1 MSECESSR
9 REDHG
14 DPRIPDLGAHSPPC
28 RVVATVVA
36 RAPHDRRYLG
46 SLLPQDVVVHENAD
60 PRSVLP
66 LLSGEGTDLVL
77 VARAEGM
84 EAAAQAAALRAETP
98 SARAEGPLLVVEAS
112 GESSIPALL
121 ALEPDDIVL
130 ATEPEALVRRR
141 VTGLCRRA
149 EERSRCRLLAAAANV
164 SSLPTFVADAAVAGF
179 PVVMANAAFR
189 ALMGS
194 GLMGSALMGSALA
207 GSGDGASLGLGGELL
222 IGSRTEVS
230 AADAV
235 RASLWKGE
243 ECAATIWLP
252 HEAHT
257 SPYRLS
263 LWPVKARSRG
273 LTHWIGT
280 LAEIP
285 PQGAGTA
292 ASSRE
297 AELEGLLAK
306 KTREV
311 AEAQHRLDTRRQFIE
326 TVLDSLSAGVIAAD
340 AEGVVVLANRS
351 ALALLELESEDCLGV
366 PVRRIFGNGAIEKAM
381 ADAREGERR
390 VEFPYVTPSGRRLEI
405 GLSVTLV
412 GGAPRLVGISGE
424 FRVLDGSLGPAK
436 VSPRTR
442 YVFVFRDLGVQR
454 QFEIEMRRVEGLSA
468 LGQMATAIAHE
479 IRNPLAAMR
488 SLVELLLVDLSVQ
501 DEKREYATRVLSLL
515 SRIEKIVK
523 NSLRFARPK
532 LPVILE
538 CRPGD
543 LIEDALEILEPRLG
557 GAGRPVVTLDAG
569 LPDILADPDQ
579 IVEVFVALLENALD
593 AAKAPSGVEVRAG
606 LPEAAGPAGPFVQID
621 FLDDGPGIR
630 PDIARN
636 VFDPFF
642 TTKARGTGLGLSI
655 AQRLVQENRGHLH
668 LLSREAPGTC
678 VRLLL
683 PASRAEGK

>member
-46 SLLPQDVVVHENAD
+46 SLLPQGVVVHENAD

-66 LLSGEGTDLVL
+66 LLSGEGSDLVL

-84 EAAAQAAALRAETP
+84 EAAAQAAALRAETAF
-98 SARAEGPLLVVEAS
+98 ARTEGPLVVVEAS

-121 ALEPDDIVL
+121 ALVPDDIVL

-141 VTGLCRRA
+141 IAGLCRRA

-194 GLMGSALMGSALA
+194 ALM

-252 HEAHT
+252 HEAHN

-280 LAEIP
+280 LAEVP
-285 PQGAGTA
+285 RQGAGTA
-292 ASSRE
+292 ASPRE
-297 AELEGLLAK
+297 AELEALLAK
-306 KTREV
+306 RTREV

-366 PVRRIFGNGAIEKAM
+366 PVRRIFGDGAIEKAM

-405 GLSVTLV
+405 GLSVTVV
-412 GGAPRLVGISGE
+412 GGAPRLGGISGE
-424 FRVLDGSLGPAK
+424 FRVLDGALGPLE

-488 SLVELLLVDLSVQ
+488 SLIELLLVDLSAQ

-557 GAGRPVVTLDAG
+557 GAGRPVVTLGAG